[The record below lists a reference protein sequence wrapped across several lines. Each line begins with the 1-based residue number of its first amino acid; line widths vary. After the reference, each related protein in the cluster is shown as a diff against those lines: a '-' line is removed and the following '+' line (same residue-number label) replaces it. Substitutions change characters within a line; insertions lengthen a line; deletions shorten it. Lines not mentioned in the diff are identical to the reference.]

1 MTVERRQAEELSTTA
16 RAVRQSVTR
25 LARRLRSQRQAHGVS
40 PMGMSVLARL
50 YRDGTAT
57 PRYLA
62 EAEHLA
68 PQSLTRILAALEER
82 RLIERRSDPADGRKA
97 LLTLTAAGRAAL
109 VADRAQRE
117 RWLAQAMAEE
127 LTPQELATVRAAAE
141 LLDRLADH

>member
-1 MTVERRQAEELSTTA
+1 MEQRQAEELSTAA
-16 RAVRQSVTR
+16 RALRQSVTR

-40 PMGMSVLARL
+40 PAGVSVLARL

-82 RLIERRSDPADGRKA
+82 RLIERRSDPADGRQA
-97 LLTLTAAGRAAL
+97 LLTLTAAGRVVL
-109 VADRAQRE
+109 REDSERRE
-117 RWLAQAMAEE
+117 RWLAAAMADE
-127 LTPQELATVRAAAE
+127 LTPAEQRMVRAAAE

>member
-1 MTVERRQAEELSTTA
+1 MEQRQAEELSTAA

-25 LARRLRSQRQAHGVS
+25 LARRLRTQRQAHGVS
-40 PMGMSVLARL
+40 PTGVSVLARL

-82 RLIERRSDPADGRKA
+82 RLIERRTDPADGRQA
-97 LLTLTAAGRAAL
+97 LLSLTAAGRVVL
-109 VADRAQRE
+109 REDSERRE
-117 RWLAQAMAEE
+117 RWLAAAMADE
-127 LTPQELATVRAAAE
+127 LTPQERATVLAAAE

>member
-1 MTVERRQAEELSTTA
+1 
-16 RAVRQSVTR
+16 VTR

-40 PMGMSVLARL
+40 PTGVSVLARL

-82 RLIERRSDPADGRKA
+82 RLIERRTDPADGRQA
-97 LLTLTAAGRAAL
+97 LLTLTAGGRAVL
-109 VADRAQRE
+109 REDSAQRE
-117 RWLAQAMAEE
+117 RWLAAAMADE
-127 LTPQELATVRAAAE
+127 LTPEEQRAVRAAAE